1 VVDDA
6 ERSDYDR
13 AATGYLVWPA
23 SLLALARESPT
34 ASTWTRIHNRQA
46 VTYGLLISIAYL
58 IVLAI
63 PLAIVIGFSSIST
76 GATVLV
82 YGIGLTVD
90 LIVFVALVALTLGY
104 SSRAARGE
112 LFSIPVVSAL
122 ADRVFRLHR

>member
-34 ASTWTRIHNRQA
+34 ASTWTRIHTRQA

-58 IVLAI
+58 IVVAV
-63 PLAIVIGFSSIST
+63 PLAIVIGLPSIST
-76 GATVLV
+76 SATVLV

-90 LIVFVALVALTLGY
+90 LIAFVALVALTLGY
-104 SSRAARGE
+104 ASRAARGE
-112 LFSIPVVSAL
+112 LFSIPIVSAMT
-122 ADRVFRLHR
+122 DRIFRLHR